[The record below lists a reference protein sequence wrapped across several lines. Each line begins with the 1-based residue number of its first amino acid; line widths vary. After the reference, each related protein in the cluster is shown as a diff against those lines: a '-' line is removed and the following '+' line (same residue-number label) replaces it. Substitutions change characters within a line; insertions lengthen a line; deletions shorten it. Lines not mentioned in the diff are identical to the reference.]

1 VDITFRNLHTNE
13 EYFEIIELQKIIWR
27 LRNYNDCIPNH
38 IYMAVS
44 EIGGVVLGA
53 FADKKMVG
61 FLMALVGCNE
71 EKGFHHHSHI
81 LGVHPD
87 YASHNIGF
95 RLKKAHYESAKPK
108 GIKLVTWTYDPL
120 QGPNA
125 TLNITK
131 LGGIVQTYKVNY
143 YGEVMGES
151 DLVSGIASDRF
162 WIEWLIQTDHV
173 EKHINA
179 SSKLTD
185 NLSDYSL
192 INEVEEDKSK
202 LKKMIGF
209 FNPTSDK
216 IAIEIP
222 IDFQTIFDQ
231 NKKLAIDWR
240 LKTREIFLECFQSG
254 YTVTGFT
261 HTKDGNFYLL
271 QKNFNIK

>member
-1 VDITFRNLHTNE
+1 LEIAIKDLQTNE

-27 LRNYNDCIPNH
+27 LHNYNDCIPNH

-61 FLMALVGCNE
+61 FLMALIGCTK
-71 EKGFHHHSHI
+71 EKGLHHHSHI
-81 LGVHPD
+81 LGVHPE
-87 YASHNIGF
+87 YACHHIGF
-95 RLKKAHYESAKPK
+95 RLKKAHYDRAKPK

-131 LGGIVQTYKVNY
+131 LGAIVQTYKVNY

-162 WIEWLIQTDHV
+162 WVEWYIQTNHA
-173 EKHINA
+173 ENHINA
-179 SSKLTD
+179 SHIRQENFTE
-185 NLSDYSL
+185 YSI
-192 INEVEEDKSK
+192 INDVEKDTSTF
-202 LKKMIGF
+202 KKMVRF
-209 FNPTSDK
+209 HKPSSDK

-222 IDFQTIFDQ
+222 IDFQTIFDL

-240 LKTREIFLECFQSG
+240 FKTREIFLECFQSG
-254 YTVTGFT
+254 YSVTGFT
-261 HTKDGNFYLL
+261 HNMNGNYYLL
-271 QKNFNIK
+271 QKNFDIK